1 MLCGIFFMACFG
13 VHIEPGFQAM
23 ALGII
28 FYTGC
33 SGIVL
38 IPIGIGLLVC
48 KTSPSNRNPV
58 DLPPVIMPPSPED
71 HKDATD

>member
-1 MLCGIFFMACFG
+1 
-13 VHIEPGFQAM
+13 M